1 LLSQIDSPAHYIA
14 PSFFALTYIR
24 NTTIGLLLLLIIAG
38 CNSPE
43 PAAVRPVPGQW
54 LLDFSIN
61 DSTNIQVRL
70 AMNTTESWSVWNW
83 TEQIALDD
91 ITWSADSFHV
101 KMPLF
106 NTALH
111 GRVENDSL
119 ISGTWHDYSR
129 TGNYQIPFKGT
140 PGKFAQSAS
149 GASDGETLVFSVTFN
164 PETDSLSYP
173 SIGSFQRSGKDLF
186 GTFMTE
192 TGDYRYL
199 QGHVDTKENSE
210 RFHLSCFDGTHLF
223 HFSGD
228 FYPTDSVIRDGVF
241 YSGNHSTETWSA
253 HLDPLA
259 GLSDPDSLTHVVD
272 GFGPLSFSV
281 MDSSGIARDFGIANF
296 HDKVTLVQLHG
307 TWCPNC
313 TDESIWLG
321 ELYNRY
327 HSRGLE
333 VVPIAF
339 ERNGKPTDLLKN
351 VARQFKQLG
360 LPYASYLGGE
370 KSQCPAVFPMLNH
383 IMSYPTLLIVD
394 KNGMIRKIHTGF
406 YGPGTG
412 AYHDKYTGRLE
423 AFIESLLNE

>member
-1 LLSQIDSPAHYIA
+1 MTDLRYTIA
-14 PSFFALTYIR
+14 
-24 NTTIGLLLLLIIAG
+24 GLLLLILIAG
-38 CNSPE
+38 CSSPE
-43 PAAVRPVPGQW
+43 PAAVRPVAGQW

-61 DSTNIQVRL
+61 DSTNIQVRVEMGSL
-70 AMNTTESWSVWNW
+70 QKWTVWNW
-83 TEQIALDD
+83 TEQIPLDD

-119 ISGTWHDYSR
+119 ISGNWHDYSR
-129 TGNYQIPFKGT
+129 SGDYHIPFKGV
-140 PGKFAQSAS
+140 PGSFSQAGS
-149 GASDGETLVFSVTFN
+149 GASADENLVFSVTFN

-173 SIGSFQRSGKDLF
+173 SIGSFQRSGNDLY

-199 QGHVDTKENSE
+199 QGHIQSGDLSDKLQ
-210 RFHLSCFDGTHLF
+210 LSCFDGTHLF

-228 FYPTDSVIRDGVF
+228 YFVADSAIRNGQF

-253 HLDPLA
+253 KLDPLA
-259 GLSDPDSLTHVVD
+259 GLSDPDSLTHVVE

-281 MDSSGIARDFGIANF
+281 MDSAGIARDFGLDNF
-296 HDKVTLVQLHG
+296 RGKVTLVQLHG

-321 ELYNRY
+321 QLYNRY
-327 HSRGLE
+327 HARGLE
-333 VVPIAF
+333 VIPVAF
-339 ERNGKPTDLLKN
+339 ERNGKPADLLKN

-370 KSQCPAVFPMLNH
+370 KNQSALVFPMLNH

-423 AFIESLLNE
+423 QFIEGLLAE